1 MELQT
6 VEDKI
11 ERFLE
16 RKFRASRSY
25 ATKRGYKTALNKFL
39 SFVRIKYNRDL
50 NQLLRLVKETKEVEP
65 IDVLDDYYTHL
76 SNFKTGLQERPN
88 LSNSTIRCYI
98 LVTKEFL
105 NSEGCHIY
113 NEDLRQKFRL
123 PKKSTVYE
131 KGLTKDTI
139 RRLLRLANPK
149 LATIILMACSGGMR
163 ISELVQLRL
172 SDVNLETNPTTI
184 TIRKETTKTR
194 QTRITHITS
203 EAKLAL
209 QDYLRKYRQWHENDS
224 SVKYLFLQTH
234 EDKINRLRKRLKS
247 DNYESKL
254 FRRKDET
261 RLESLENELKT
272 LGNEELYAKAVITAR
287 HSLENQLEKVIGNIP
302 ELSTKNDNGR
312 NAIHFH
318 AFRAWFKTQVTN
330 AHQSD
335 FAEALMGHTSLKLVY
350 YRQNDEQ
357 RAKIYREIE
366 PALTISDTE
375 KIEKSFEILQE
386 ENHDLRKIVDEL
398 SIQLKS
404 LEKRIEFS

>member
-16 RKFRASRSY
+16 RKFRVSRSY
-25 ATKRGYKTALNKFL
+25 ATKRGYKTSLNKFL
-39 SFVRIKYNRDL
+39 GFIRVKYNLDL
-50 NQLLRLVKETKEVEP
+50 NQLLRAVKETKKVDAL
-65 IDVLDDYYTHL
+65 DVLDEYYTYL
-76 SNFKTGLQERPN
+76 SNFKTGRQENPI
-88 LSNSTIRCYI
+88 LSNTTIRCYVLI
-98 LVTKEFL
+98 AKEFL
-105 NSEGCHIY
+105 NAEGCRIY

-123 PKKSTVYE
+123 PKKSTSYE
-131 KGLTKDTI
+131 KGLTKDIICRLI
-139 RRLLRLANPK
+139 RLSNPK
-149 LATIILMACSGGMR
+149 LATIILMACSSGMR

-172 SDVNLETNPTTI
+172 SDVNFETNPTTVI
-184 TIRKETTKTR
+184 LRKETTKTR
-194 QTRITHITS
+194 ESRITHITH

-224 SVKYLFLQTH
+224 SIKYLFLQTH
-234 EDKINRLRKRLKS
+234 EDKINTIKKRLKS
-247 DNYESKL
+247 DDYESKL

-261 RLESLENELKT
+261 RLE
-272 LGNEELYAKAVITAR
+272 
-287 HSLENQLEKVIGNIP
+287 NQIEKVIGNIP

-312 NAIHFH
+312 NRIHFH

-375 KIEKSFEILQE
+375 KIEKGFEILQE
-386 ENHDLRKIVDEL
+386 ENRDLRKIVDGL

-404 LEKRIEFS
+404 LEKRIERVR